1 MVYSHIRLCHG
12 TDKDQGGVSWS
23 FSWPPAPQ
31 TQEVTLPRQPAA
43 LPKGSFHVC
52 SAKSVPKTANT
63 PYGWCPSPE
72 PGAHKS
78 REEKPKRRGAG
89 SETPTAPFLVFR
101 SVRKDSLLK
110 PCSTFPA
117 VLAPPYSWSF
127 LERLRSNRTGKQE
140 GKESSASP
148 SAPGPSPADPAEMTG
163 RGLAEFWGE
172 AEKRGETFIL
182 LLLSLIT
189 LFLGKNPWSFR
200 YDYPKSQKNRI
211 STPAAKDDSFMH

>member
-1 MVYSHIRLCHG
+1 MSALQRASQKLPILL
-12 TDKDQGGVSWS
+12 TDGVLLLS
-23 FSWPPAPQ
+23 
-31 TQEVTLPRQPAA
+31 QELTNLERRNQ
-43 LPKGSFHVC
+43 
-52 SAKSVPKTANT
+52 
-63 PYGWCPSPE
+63 
-72 PGAHKS
+72 
-78 REEKPKRRGAG
+78 KRRGAG

-163 RGLAEFWGE
+163 RGLAEF
-172 AEKRGETFIL
+172 
-182 LLLSLIT
+182 
-189 LFLGKNPWSFR
+189 
-200 YDYPKSQKNRI
+200 
-211 STPAAKDDSFMH
+211 